1 MLDILSL
8 DIFTFVTYPIIRPLI
23 GELAA
28 DRADFITQC
37 KRENIA
43 TLMRRLGKHPV
54 SGSTTDPPDC
64 RIYLSNI
71 LVECRPYPYRPV
83 TRMYFASEVW

>member
-1 MLDILSL
+1 MLDIFSL

-54 SGSTTDPPDC
+54 SARLP
-64 RIYLSNI
+64 NI

>member
-1 MLDILSL
+1 MLDIFSL

-54 SGSTTDPPDC
+54 SGSTTDPPGC
-64 RIYLSNI
+64 RIYLSNA
-71 LVECRPYPYRPV
+71 CRTLTAP
-83 TRMYFASEVW
+83 

>member
-43 TLMRRLGKHPV
+43 TLMRRLGKHPG
-54 SGSTTDPPDC
+54 SASTTDPPDC
-64 RIYLSNI
+64 RIYLSNAGRT
-71 LVECRPYPYRPV
+71 LTAP
-83 TRMYFASEVW
+83 

>member
-1 MLDILSL
+1 MLDIFSL

-28 DRADFITQC
+28 DRANFITQC

-43 TLMRRLGKHPV
+43 TLMRRLGKHRYQAVRPIRQ
-54 SGSTTDPPDC
+54 TAEYTC
-64 RIYLSNI
+64 RMPA
-71 LVECRPYPYRPV
+71 VPCRPV

>member
-1 MLDILSL
+1 MLDIFSL

-54 SGSTTDPPDC
+54 SGSTTDPP
-64 RIYLSNI
+64 NI
-71 LVECRPYPYRPV
+71 LVECLPYPYRPV

>member
-1 MLDILSL
+1 MLDIFSL

-54 SGSTTDPPDC
+54 SGS
-64 RIYLSNI
+64 I
-71 LVECRPYPYRPV
+71 LVECLPYPYRPV

>member
-1 MLDILSL
+1 MLDIFSL

-54 SGSTTDPPDC
+54 SGSTPDC
-64 RIYLSNI
+64 RIYLSNA
-71 LVECRPYPYRPV
+71 CRTLTAP
-83 TRMYFASEVW
+83 

>member
-1 MLDILSL
+1 MLDIFSL

-43 TLMRRLGKHPV
+43 TPHAAPRKTPGIRQYDRSARLP
-54 SGSTTDPPDC
+54 
-64 RIYLSNI
+64 NI
-71 LVECRPYPYRPV
+71 LVECLPYPYRPV

>member
-1 MLDILSL
+1 MLDIFSL

-43 TLMRRLGKHPV
+43 TLMRRLGRNREA
-54 SGSTTDPPDC
+54 C
-64 RIYLSNI
+64 R
-71 LVECRPYPYRPV
+71 
-83 TRMYFASEVW
+83 